1 MNVFLATLAGA
12 VTGAGL
18 WALLATA
25 RKPSLHELLP
35 PPADEHPAQRQHQ
48 GWKEQLTQ
56 TSGALL
62 GHLGW
67 PTARCR
73 QDLAVC
79 DRDADSYLREKI
91 LAALGGAAAF
101 ACVVGASIPEAS
113 GLSPGIALLLAL
125 TSLALC
131 LITPDLVLRHRAE
144 RRRAELRTVTSAI
157 ADLVGVA
164 LAGGAGA
171 SGALTAATRQGIGP
185 AFTQVRRSLNEAH
198 LRTCPPWDAL
208 SDLAQRTGV
217 PELDELAASIRLAG
231 TDGARVR
238 ASVTAKAK
246 SLRTHQLSALEAEAG
261 AATERMSLPVLLLV
275 LGVLLLMGIPAVAH
289 VTSGF

>member
-1 MNVFLATLAGA
+1 MTVLLATIAGA
-12 VTGAGL
+12 ATGAGL
-18 WALLATA
+18 WAVLAST
-25 RKPSLHELLP
+25 RKPSLEELLP
-35 PPADEHPAQRQHQ
+35 RPGEEHPAQRQHQ
-48 GWKEQLTQ
+48 GWQEQATQ
-56 TSGALL
+56 VSGILL
-62 GHLGW
+62 GHLGL
-67 PTARCR
+67 PSARCR

-79 DRDADSYLREKI
+79 DRDVDSYLREKM

-101 ACVVGASIPEAS
+101 ACVVGASIPAAS
-113 GLSPGIALLLAL
+113 GLSPTIAALLAL
-125 TSLALC
+125 CALALS
-131 LITPDLVLRHRAE
+131 LVTPDLVLRHRAE
-144 RRRAELRTVTSAI
+144 RRRAELRTVTSAV

-171 SGALTAATRQGIGP
+171 SGALTAATRQGTGP
-185 AFTQVRRSLNEAH
+185 AFTQVRQALHEAH
-198 LRTCPPWDAL
+198 LRTRPPWDAL

-246 SLRTHQLSALEAEAG
+246 SLRTHQLAALEAEAG

-275 LGVLLLMGIPAVAH
+275 LGVLLLMGIPAVVH